1 MSSEKNPKSLD
12 EMSLSELFKEADR
25 VGSHYQT
32 AEENKALKDKLARL
46 AAEIETEE
54 EI

>member
-1 MSSEKNPKSLD
+1 MSENDKSLD

-25 VGSHYQT
+25 VGNPYQSDEEIRELQ
-32 AEENKALKDKLARL
+32 AELAKLAT
-46 AAEIETEE
+46 EIETQE